1 MFLGKG
7 VYQAPLVGML
17 EMVLQNGEKECVGND
32 GKVEVKRERGS
43 RSRSRRVVSYVV
55 EERSAGVAATHPYYE
70 RLQRLLKASDT
81 GHEGEVE
88 NGDGH
93 GGVTV
98 RYRCFYKYP
107 EPPRSD
113 TRTELASTTTEEVL
127 AGRLNLEQ
135 VREVLYLDQRD
146 TQYL

>member
-1 MFLGKG
+1 MFVGKG

-32 GKVEVKRERGS
+32 GEFEVKRERG
-43 RSRSRRVVSYVV
+43 RRREVSYVV
-55 EERSAGVAATHPYYE
+55 EERSAAVAVGHPYYD

-88 NGDGH
+88 NSSGH
-93 GGVTV
+93 GAVTV
-98 RYRCFYKYP
+98 RYRCFYKYH

-113 TRTELASTTTEEVL
+113 TLQELAWTTKEEVL
-127 AGRLNLEQ
+127 GGRRNLEQ